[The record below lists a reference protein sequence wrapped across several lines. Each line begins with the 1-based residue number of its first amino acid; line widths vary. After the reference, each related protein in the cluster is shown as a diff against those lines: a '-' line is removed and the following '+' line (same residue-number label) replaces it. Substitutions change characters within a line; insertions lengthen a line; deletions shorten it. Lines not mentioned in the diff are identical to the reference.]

1 VRCAKKEDAR
11 ADSTT
16 AGSERVEVLGPE
28 VSLELLRDAVSTAI
42 LNRLGV
48 TWDERYGELERYR
61 NQHGDCNVPTGWKVN
76 PALASWVATQRTVQ
90 KTGKLSPTRKQ
101 RLDELGFIWAPHSYA
116 WETMFTELRRY
127 RAQHGDCNVPQG
139 TGKLGRWVHMQR
151 HLQTA
156 GKLSAECIARL
167 DELGFV
173 WEPIDATWETRFAE
187 LRRYKDMYGD
197 CNVPQGWAENPQ
209 LGSWVSVQCT
219 FQKKGKLSPAH
230 KHRSR

>member
-1 VRCAKKEDAR
+1 
-11 ADSTT
+11 
-16 AGSERVEVLGPE
+16 
-28 VSLELLRDAVSTAI
+28 
-42 LNRLGV
+42 
-48 TWDERYGELERYR
+48 
-61 NQHGDCNVPTGWKVN
+61 
-76 PALASWVATQRTVQ
+76 
-90 KTGKLSPTRKQ
+90 
-101 RLDELGFIWAPHSYA
+101 
-116 WETMFTELRRY
+116 
-127 RAQHGDCNVPQG
+127 
-139 TGKLGRWVHMQR
+139 MQR

-230 KHRSR
+230 KHRLDELGFDWDPYDSFWETMFAGLGRYRERLGHCNVTLAENPQLAGWAYLQRSQKRKGALSAVRKARLDALGFWSRKKVR